1 MKPSNMNARTSHKT
15 EAILLRSLD
24 YGESDRIVTFY
35 TRDYGKLRGIA
46 KGARRSRRRFANALE
61 LFCCSQI
68 VFSRKGRDSLALVEE
83 SRVHH
88 LFEQIRQDLEKTLMA
103 SYLIDLTDQFTLEDK
118 KSEELF
124 NLLYDFLNHIETG
137 NATETHLRFFEI
149 RLLKCIG
156 YQPVLD
162 RCVSCQAPLNGD
174 DTYQFHVRAGGI
186 RCGACRQIGEASLPI
201 SPGTIKTL
209 LRSLDTDLTR
219 VNRLLMSE
227 QSARESR
234 QIMMY
239 FIRHLLGKELKS
251 LQVLHQIRKI
261 GL

>member
-1 MKPSNMNARTSHKT
+1 MNTRTSHKT

-35 TRDYGKLRGIA
+35 TRDHGKIRGIA
-46 KGARRSRRRFANALE
+46 KGARRSRKRFANALE

-68 VFSRKGRDSLALVEE
+68 VFSRKGRDGLALVEE
-83 SRVHH
+83 SRVRHH
-88 LFEQIRQDLEKTLMA
+88 FEKIRQDLKKTLMA

-118 KSEELF
+118 KNGELF
-124 NLLYDFLNHIETG
+124 QLLHDFLGQING
-137 NATETHLRFFEI
+137 NDCAEALLRFFEI
-149 RLLKCIG
+149 RLLACVG

-162 RCVSCQAPLNGD
+162 RCVACQAPLNGD

-186 RCGACRQIGEASLPI
+186 RCGACRQTGESSLTV

-209 LRSLDTDLTR
+209 LMSRDIDPSKMS
-219 VNRLLMSE
+219 RLLMSE
-227 QSARESR
+227 RSAQESR
-234 QIMMY
+234 QVMMN

-251 LQVLHQIRKI
+251 LQVFHQIRKI

>member
-1 MKPSNMNARTSHKT
+1 MNTRTSHKT

-46 KGARRSRRRFANALE
+46 KGARRSRKRFANTLE
-61 LFCCSQI
+61 LFCRSQI
-68 VFSRKGRDSLALVEE
+68 VFSRRGRDSLALVEE

-88 LFEQIRQDLEKTLMA
+88 HFEQIRQNLEKTLMA

-118 KSEELF
+118 KNVELF
-124 NLLYDFLNHIETG
+124 ELLNDFLGQIDGADCAE
-137 NATETHLRFFEI
+137 ALLRFFEV
-149 RLLKCIG
+149 RLLTCVG

-162 RCVSCQAPLNGD
+162 RCVACQAPLNGD
-174 DTYQFHVRAGGI
+174 DIYQFHVRAGGI
-186 RCGACRQIGEASLPI
+186 RCGACRQSGEASLPV
-201 SPGTIKTL
+201 SPGTVKTL
-209 LRSLDTDLTR
+209 LMSRDMDPAKM
-219 VNRLLMSE
+219 NRLLMSE
-227 QSARESR
+227 QSVHESR
-234 QIMMY
+234 QIMMH

-251 LQVLHQIRKI
+251 LQVFHQIRKI

>member
-1 MKPSNMNARTSHKT
+1 MNTRTSHKT

-46 KGARRSRRRFANALE
+46 KGARRSRKRFANTLE
-61 LFCCSQI
+61 LFCRSQI
-68 VFSRKGRDSLALVEE
+68 VFSRRGRDSLALVEE

-88 LFEQIRQDLEKTLMA
+88 HFEQIRQNLEKTLMA

-118 KSEELF
+118 KNVELF
-124 NLLYDFLNHIETG
+124 ELLNDFLGQIDGADCAE
-137 NATETHLRFFEI
+137 ALLRFFEV
-149 RLLKCIG
+149 RLLTCVG

-162 RCVSCQAPLNGD
+162 RCVACQAPLNGD
-174 DTYQFHVRAGGI
+174 DIYQFHVRAGGI
-186 RCGACRQIGEASLPI
+186 RCGACRQTGEASLPV
-201 SPGTIKTL
+201 SPGTVKTL
-209 LRSLDTDLTR
+209 LMSRDMDPAKM
-219 VNRLLMSE
+219 NRLLMSE
-227 QSARESR
+227 QSVHESR
-234 QIMMY
+234 QIMMH

-251 LQVLHQIRKI
+251 LQVFHQIRKI